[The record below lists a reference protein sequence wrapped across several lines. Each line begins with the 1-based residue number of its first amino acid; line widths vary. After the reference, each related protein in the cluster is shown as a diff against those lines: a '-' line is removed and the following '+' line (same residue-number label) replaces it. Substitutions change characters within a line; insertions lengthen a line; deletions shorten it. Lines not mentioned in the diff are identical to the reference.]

1 MWNLEVSR
9 NMYEVTLFKSP
20 NTTLKAG
27 QNPVK
32 YDAHNKKSSEI
43 ANRDNLRAGDN
54 EQTLQ
59 GDKIEVLS
67 PPFQSQKHLGGL
79 FSKKGWW

>member
-1 MWNLEVSR
+1 M
-9 NMYEVTLFKSP
+9 
-20 NTTLKAG
+20 
-27 QNPVK
+27 K